1 VVGEL
6 KHQAGHSTQLHDLE
20 WLEGLLV
27 LGLISLHDKRFGPAS
42 QTTPSPTSM
51 PSPFRPPI
59 NPIIRILSLLPNSA
73 VWSRPVSSSDS

>member
-1 VVGEL
+1 MVGEL

-42 QTTPSPTSM
+42 PDDAVSHQHAQ
-51 PSPFRPPI
+51 PFPATHQSNHT
-59 NPIIRILSLLPNSA
+59 NPKSA
-73 VWSRPVSSSDS
+73 P